1 MKTVKNPIKVDFA
14 KGIIT
19 LSKTFAN
26 KAAVVTTKE
35 FAQLANIKTLY
46 PEYTIVIREIMHNPN
61 KESYKGLTYDY
72 MRKYII
78 LHTSPSE
85 REAAISDFE
94 EMILISQCHS
104 QARRYPTIKRWFLD
118 KYPRVA
124 EFGLD
129 LNSLLIEEGETVE
142 LNEGV

>member
-1 MKTVKNPIKVDFA
+1 MKTVKNPIKIDFA
-14 KGIIT
+14 KGTIT

-35 FAQLANIKTLY
+35 FAQLANIKSLY
-46 PEYTIVIREIMHNPN
+46 PEYKIVIREIMHNPN

-78 LHTSPSE
+78 LHTTPNE
-85 REAAISDFE
+85 RSAAIAEFE

-104 QARRYPTIKRWFLD
+104 QARRYPTIKKWFLD
-118 KYPRVA
+118 KYPKVA

-129 LNSLLIEEGETVE
+129 LNVLSAEENETIDCDEVA
-142 LNEGV
+142 

>member
-1 MKTVKNPIKVDFA
+1 MKTVKNPVKIDFA

-35 FAQLANIKTLY
+35 FAQLASIKSLY
-46 PEYTIVIREIMHNPN
+46 PEYNIVIREIMHNPN

-72 MRKYII
+72 MRRYII
-78 LHTSPSE
+78 LHTSPE
-85 REAAISDFE
+85 KCEAEIKAFE
-94 EMILISQCHS
+94 DMIFVSQCHS
-104 QARRYPTIKRWFLD
+104 QARRYPAIKKWFLK
-118 KYPRVA
+118 KYPEVA

-129 LNSLLIEEGETVE
+129 LNTLLIDEGEAVDF
-142 LNEGV
+142 NEVA